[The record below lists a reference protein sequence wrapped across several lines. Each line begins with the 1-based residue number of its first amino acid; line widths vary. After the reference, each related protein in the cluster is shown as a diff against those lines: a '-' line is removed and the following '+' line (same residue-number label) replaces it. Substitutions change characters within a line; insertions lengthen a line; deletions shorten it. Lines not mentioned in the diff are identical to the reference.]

1 MQRFTPKMSPTV
13 RPIGNLNKKVFKLL
27 TINIRNVKYENGQKY
42 SYVTCIVPR
51 HSQEQLFRSQPVI
64 ILAKFNVIKE
74 CAVIRRGFVLNTP

>member
-13 RPIGNLNKKVFKLL
+13 RPIGNLNKLL

-64 ILAKFNVIKE
+64 ILTKFNVVKE
-74 CAVIRRGFVLNTP
+74 CAIIRRGFVLHTPE

>member
-13 RPIGNLNKKVFKLL
+13 RPIGNLNKKSL
-27 TINIRNVKYENGQKY
+27 NVKYENGQKY

-64 ILAKFNVIKE
+64 ILTKFNVVKE
-74 CAVIRRGFVLNTP
+74 CAVIRRGFVLHTPE